1 MCDCSKR
8 WCGLVFVVLT
18 ILFLSLPVTGRA
30 AENEKMKV
38 IHCWTFD
45 FLMDFT
51 ISHEKGFFKELG
63 LDVEPVHVESTVTR
77 SSLVPKND
85 IDGSF
90 LSSCNALNLINKGV
104 RLVQVAGIGNRTF
117 DYAVLKDSPIKCL
130 KDFQG
135 KKIANA
141 PKPSSP
147 WIVLEKDLRRENIE
161 VEHLSVGKT
170 MDRISMLLTG
180 QVDVI
185 LIQPAAIARLGDQI
199 RTVHSCSASKY
210 LWNSCG
216 WWFKPE
222 YIKAHPQAVKMFVQ
236 ALGKARQVIQRHP
249 QEAIGI
255 YSKYRRL
262 NDKSFKK
269 PFVLAQFDF
278 PPVIYT
284 YGLQQTY
291 EIMRDFN
298 MLTKDIDIN
307 SIVDGRFAKS
317 LTKPH

>member
-1 MCDCSKR
+1 M
-8 WCGLVFVVLT
+8 
-18 ILFLSLPVTGRA
+18 PVISRA

-51 ISHEKGFFKELG
+51 IAHEKGYFKELG
-63 LDVEPVHVESTVTR
+63 IDVEPVHVESTITR
-77 SSLVPKND
+77 STLVPKSD
-85 IDGSF
+85 MDGSF

-104 RLVQVAGIGNRTF
+104 QLVQVAGIGNRTF
-117 DYAVLKDSPIKCL
+117 DYAVLKDSPIKSL

-161 VEHLSVGKT
+161 IEHLSVGKT

-180 QVDVI
+180 QVDVV
-185 LIQPAAIARLGDQI
+185 LIQPEAISRLGDQI
-199 RTVHSCSASKY
+199 RVVHSCSVSKY

-222 YIKAHPQAVKMFVQ
+222 YINAHPEAVKKFVQ
-236 ALGKARQVIQRHP
+236 ALGKARMLIRQDP
-249 QEAIGI
+249 QEAVRV
-255 YSKYRRL
+255 YSKYKRV

-269 PFVLAQFDF
+269 PFVLAQFDS

-291 EIMRDFN
+291 KIMRDLN
-298 MLTKDIDIN
+298 MLAREIDIDA
-307 SIVDGRFAKS
+307 IVDGRFAKS
-317 LTKPH
+317 LTEPY